1 VRRACALRGDTKR
14 GTSSCGGSLDK
25 FAARARAPVSI
36 VEDPFPV
43 KLKPWVGLEVE
54 VSKRLLTQQ
63 MRTQIPT
70 VSSFQLETT
79 LYR

>member
-14 GTSSCGGSLDK
+14 GLFVWGRLDK
-25 FAARARAPVSI
+25 FAARARVSSFNCR
-36 VEDPFPV
+36 DPFPV

-79 LYR
+79 RCR